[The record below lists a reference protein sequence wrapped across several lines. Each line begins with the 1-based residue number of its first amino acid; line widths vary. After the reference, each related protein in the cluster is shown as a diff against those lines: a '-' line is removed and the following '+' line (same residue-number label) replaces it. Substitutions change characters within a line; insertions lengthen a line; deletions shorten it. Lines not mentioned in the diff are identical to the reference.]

1 MTETSTSSKRSIP
14 KLVGYF
20 VAIVVLVVIDQWTKA
35 LVLRDL
41 AGGRTVTPLP
51 GILQFRYVE
60 NTGAAC
66 SVLTGRT
73 LFLAVI
79 TALVLCIAIGLLAL
93 EKIPGVLNQVAVLL
107 MVAGGFGNLIDRVS
121 RHYVVD
127 FIEVL
132 FTRFAVFNF
141 ADCCVTIGA
150 VILIL
155 STILSFVKDVKSSR
169 D

>member
-60 NTGAAC
+60 NTGAAF

>member
-1 MTETSTSSKRSIP
+1 MKETSTSNKRNIP
-14 KLVGYF
+14 KLIGYF
-20 VAIVVLVVIDQWTKA
+20 IAMAALVLIDQWTKF

-41 AGGRTVTPLP
+41 AGGKVVTPLP
-51 GILQFRYVE
+51 RILQFRYAE
-60 NTGAAC
+60 NTGAAF

-73 LFLAVI
+73 MFLSAVTFVILAV
-79 TALVLCIAIGLLAL
+79 AIGLLL
-93 EKIPGVLNQVAVLL
+93 CEKIPGVLNQVSLVL
-107 MVAGGFGNLIDRVS
+107 MVSGGIGNLIDRVH

-132 FTRFAVFNF
+132 FTKFAVFNF

-155 STILSFVKDVKSSR
+155 STLLSFMKDAKNSR

>member
-60 NTGAAC
+60 NTGAAF

-107 MVAGGFGNLIDRVS
+107 MVAGGFGNLIDRVF

-132 FTRFAVFNF
+132 FTEFAVFNF

>member
-1 MTETSTSSKRSIP
+1 M
-14 KLVGYF
+14 
-20 VAIVVLVVIDQWTKA
+20 VALVVIDQWTKA
-35 LVLRDL
+35 VVLRDL
-41 AGGRTVTPLP
+41 AGGRVVTPLP

-60 NTGAAC
+60 NTGAAF

-73 LFLAVI
+73 VFLAVI
-79 TALVLCIAIGLLAL
+79 TALVLCIAIGLLVF
-93 EKIPGVLNQVAVLL
+93 EKIPGILNQVSVLL
-107 MVAGGFGNLIDRVS
+107 MVAGGLGNLIDRVS

>member
-1 MTETSTSSKRSIP
+1 MTETSTSSKRRLP
-14 KLVGYF
+14 KLIGYLVLM
-20 VAIVVLVVIDQWTKA
+20 VALVVIDQWTKA
-35 LVLRDL
+35 VVLQDL
-41 AGGRTVTPLP
+41 AGGRVVTLLP

-60 NTGAAC
+60 NTGAAF

-73 LFLAVI
+73 MFLAVI
-79 TALVLCIAIGLLAL
+79 TALVLCIAIGLLVF
-93 EKIPGVLNQVAVLL
+93 EKIPGILNQVSVLL
-107 MVAGGFGNLIDRVS
+107 MVAGGLGNLIDRVS

>member
-1 MTETSTSSKRSIP
+1 MTETSTSSKRRLP
-14 KLVGYF
+14 KLIGYLCLM
-20 VAIVVLVVIDQWTKA
+20 VALVVIDQWTKA
-35 LVLRDL
+35 VVLRDL
-41 AGGRTVTPLP
+41 AGGRVVTPLP

-60 NTGAAC
+60 NTGAAF

-73 LFLAVI
+73 MFLAVI
-79 TALVLCIAIGLLAL
+79 TALVLCIAIGLLVF
-93 EKIPGVLNQVAVLL
+93 EKIPGILNQVSVLL
-107 MVAGGFGNLIDRVS
+107 MVAGGLGNLIDRVS

>member
-60 NTGAAC
+60 NTGAAF

-93 EKIPGVLNQVAVLL
+93 EKIPGVLNQVAV
-107 MVAGGFGNLIDRVS
+107 
-121 RHYVVD
+121 
-127 FIEVL
+127 IEVL

>member
-1 MTETSTSSKRSIP
+1 MTETSTSSKRRLP
-14 KLVGYF
+14 KLIGYLCLM
-20 VAIVVLVVIDQWTKA
+20 VALVVIDQWTKA
-35 LVLRDL
+35 VVLRDL
-41 AGGRTVTPLP
+41 AGGRVVTPLP

-60 NTGAAC
+60 NTGAAF

-73 LFLAVI
+73 MFLAVI
-79 TALVLCIAIGLLAL
+79 TALVLCIATGLLVF
-93 EKIPGVLNQVAVLL
+93 EKIPGILNQVSVLL
-107 MVAGGFGNLIDRVS
+107 MVAGGLGNLIDRVS

>member
-1 MTETSTSSKRSIP
+1 
-14 KLVGYF
+14 
-20 VAIVVLVVIDQWTKA
+20 
-35 LVLRDL
+35 
-41 AGGRTVTPLP
+41 
-51 GILQFRYVE
+51 
-60 NTGAAC
+60 
-66 SVLTGRT
+66 
-73 LFLAVI
+73 
-79 TALVLCIAIGLLAL
+79 
-93 EKIPGVLNQVAVLL
+93 

>member
-1 MTETSTSSKRSIP
+1 MTETSTSSKRSIL

-60 NTGAAC
+60 NTGAAF

>member
-1 MTETSTSSKRSIP
+1 M
-14 KLVGYF
+14 
-20 VAIVVLVVIDQWTKA
+20 VALVVIDQWTKA
-35 LVLRDL
+35 VVLQDL
-41 AGGRTVTPLP
+41 AGGRVVTLLP

-60 NTGAAC
+60 NTGAAF

-73 LFLAVI
+73 MFLAVI
-79 TALVLCIAIGLLAL
+79 TALVLCIAIGLLVF
-93 EKIPGVLNQVAVLL
+93 EKIPGILNQVSVLL
-107 MVAGGFGNLIDRVS
+107 MVAGGLGNLIDRVS

>member
-1 MTETSTSSKRSIP
+1 MTETSTSSKRIIP
-14 KLVGYF
+14 KLVCYF

-60 NTGAAC
+60 NTGAAF

>member
-60 NTGAAC
+60 NTGAAF

-79 TALVLCIAIGLLAL
+79 TRHRA
-93 EKIPGVLNQVAVLL
+93 
-107 MVAGGFGNLIDRVS
+107 AGP
-121 RHYVVD
+121 
-127 FIEVL
+127 
-132 FTRFAVFNF
+132 
-141 ADCCVTIGA
+141 
-150 VILIL
+150 
-155 STILSFVKDVKSSR
+155 
-169 D
+169 

>member
-60 NTGAAC
+60 NTGAAF

-132 FTRFAVFNF
+132 FTRFAVFHF

>member
-60 NTGAAC
+60 NTGAAF

-155 STILSFVKDVKSSR
+155 STIISFVKDMRSSE

>member
-20 VAIVVLVVIDQWTKA
+20 VAIVVLVVIDQWTKF
-35 LVLRDL
+35 LVLRD
-41 AGGRTVTPLP
+41 R
-51 GILQFRYVE
+51 
-60 NTGAAC
+60 
-66 SVLTGRT
+66 RT

>member
-20 VAIVVLVVIDQWTKA
+20 LAIVVLVVIDQWTKA

-60 NTGAAC
+60 NTGAAF

>member
-1 MTETSTSSKRSIP
+1 MTETSTSSKRSLPTFIGCF
-14 KLVGYF
+14 LVM
-20 VAIVVLVVIDQWTKA
+20 VVLVVIDQWTKV

-41 AGGRTVTPLP
+41 AGGKVVTPLP

-60 NTGAAC
+60 NTGAAF
-66 SVLTGRT
+66 SVLSGRT
-73 LFLAVI
+73 LFLSVI
-79 TALVLCIAIGLLAL
+79 TALVLCIAIVLLAL
-93 EKIPGVLNQVAVLL
+93 GKIPGTLNQIAVWL
-107 MVAGGFGNLIDRVS
+107 MVTGGAGNLIDRVF

-132 FTRFAVFNF
+132 FTEFAVFNF

-155 STILSFVKDVKSSR
+155 STIISFVKDMRSSE